1 MYEDKIY
8 EKALKESK
16 EANFKELKC
25 EVKTVEAIIEKF
37 LTQILECSASL
48 SERDFHVCGV

>member
-8 EKALKESK
+8 ENALKETK
-16 EANFKELKC
+16 ETNFKELKS
-25 EVKTVEAIIEKF
+25 EVKSVEAIIEKF

-48 SERDFHVCGV
+48 SERDFHACGV